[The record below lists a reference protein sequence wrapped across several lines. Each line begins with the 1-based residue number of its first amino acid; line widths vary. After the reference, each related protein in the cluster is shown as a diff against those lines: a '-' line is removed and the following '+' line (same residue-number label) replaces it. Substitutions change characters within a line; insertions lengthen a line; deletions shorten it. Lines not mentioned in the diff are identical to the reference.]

1 MAQTHDTL
9 IAAFSEYQQADA
21 VVEKIIEGG
30 FNLKNFSLVGK
41 GYPSRGQ
48 LIHFYKAV
56 DRIKFWGKKGAFAG
70 GLAGF
75 LLGQLFLTGMLTLP
89 QPYLIIINLLAWMI
103 IGGLAIGG
111 AMALVAV
118 LFRLRIPKDSLMK
131 HLSDV
136 KADDF
141 LLVAHGTAEE
151 MELAKAIILTT
162 HPVQL
167 HLYHA
172 VKNIKVSSRPY
183 QVNIQDG

>member
-1 MAQTHDTL
+1 MAQTYDTL
-9 IAAFSEYQQADA
+9 IAAFSEYQEADA
-21 VVEKIIEGG
+21 VVEKIVEGG

-41 GYPSRGQ
+41 GYPCRSR

-56 DRIKFWGKKGAFAG
+56 DRMKFWGKRGTFAG
-70 GLAGF
+70 SLAGF
-75 LLGQLFLTGMLTLP
+75 LLGQFFLTGMLALP

-103 IGGLAIGG
+103 IGGLVMGG

-118 LFRLRIPKDSLMK
+118 LFRLRIPKDDLIK

-162 HPVQL
+162 HPTQL

-172 VKNIKVSSRPY
+172 VKNIKIPGGPY
-183 QVNIQDG
+183 QVNTQDG